1 MISGARTTP
10 TWTAGTRPY
19 VISYANPTCREYT
32 WSGVLN
38 FESVA
43 FMHICAP
50 CKITQQEQS
59 KQMGMCRRKPQA
71 PQGRGLCAAV
81 TDGSFSIM
89 SKGQVH
95 SCGPDAVAWPHDL
108 QYALN
113 PGHRTMSHVCLFLPH
128 GSANISTA
136 WAQRYPCVK
145 CLSEN
150 PSWPMT
156 HQEQIFCQAARH
168 LREELP
174 PWGKNRLRHSQ
185 FWGQTTSLAA
195 NLRGSFSSLSGPPV
209 CHPFSLVGVFNF
221 FFFILCCWWPLHE
234 SMEEMSKSQTRSLG
248 TWLVVWGIFTAS
260 S

>member
-1 MISGARTTP
+1 
-10 TWTAGTRPY
+10 
-19 VISYANPTCREYT
+19 
-32 WSGVLN
+32 
-38 FESVA
+38 
-43 FMHICAP
+43 MHICAP

-113 PGHRTMSHVCLFLPH
+113 TGHGTMSHVCLFLPH

-156 HQEQIFCQAARH
+156 HQEQIFCQAAQH
-168 LREELP
+168 LGEELP

-209 CHPFSLVGVFNF
+209 CHPLTLVGVFNF
-221 FFFILCCWWPLHE
+221 FYFLLLMATAWIHGGDEQVPDKVSWGVACGKRDFHSVILNVPSIFMLNQPLPFISSSFFDVLIV
-234 SMEEMSKSQTRSLG
+234 SLD
-248 TWLVVWGIFTAS
+248 FTDSHLSSAS
-260 S
+260 SSLCL